1 MASLMQT
8 FEQQY
13 SALTAEV
20 TVKIGKVPNLHGGE
34 KLCMISDVEHQIDE
48 VKELLEQMDLE
59 VHNLSTSEKP
69 RYKGRVKS
77 YQQDLANLEKDF
89 RKSRI
94 ALSAKAREQL
104 IGEEGEGYDSA
115 VEDQRQRLLD
125 NSERLE
131 RSGKKLDVGYR
142 VCVETEEIGNKVL
155 EDLSTQRETIT
166 RARDR
171 IHDMDSNLGKSSR
184 VLSTIT
190 KRLLQ
195 NRLALFFVGLV
206 LFVTVV
212 LLIYYVATR

>member
-142 VCVETEEIGNKVL
+142 VCVETEDIGNKVL
-155 EDLSTQRETIT
+155 EDLSSQRETIT

-212 LLIYYVATR
+212 LLIYYVASR

>member
-1 MASLMQT
+1 MATLMQT

-13 SALTAEV
+13 SVLSAEI
-20 TVKIGKVPNLHGGE
+20 TVKIGQVPNLHGGA
-34 KLCMISDVEHQIDE
+34 KLNLISDVEHQIDE

-59 VHNLSTSEKP
+59 VHNLSSSEKP

-94 ALSAKAREQL
+94 ALGSKAREQL
-104 IGEEGEGYDSA
+104 VGEEGEGYDSA
-115 VEDQRQRLLD
+115 VEESRQRLLD
-125 NSERLE
+125 NAERLE
-131 RSGKKLDVGYR
+131 RSGKKLDVGYK
-142 VCVETEEIGNKVL
+142 VCVETEEIGGRIL
-155 EDLSTQRETIT
+155 EDLSSQRETIT

-184 VLSTIT
+184 VLSSIS

-195 NRLALFFVGLV
+195 NRLVLFFVGLV
-206 LFVTVV
+206 LFITVV
-212 LLIYYVATR
+212 LLIYYAATR

>member
-1 MASLMQT
+1 MQT

>member
-1 MASLMQT
+1 MQT

-13 SALTAEV
+13 SVLSGEITA
-20 TVKIGKVPNLHGGE
+20 KIGKVPNLHGGE

-48 VKELLEQMDLE
+48 AKELLEQMDLE
-59 VHNLSTSEKP
+59 VHNLSPSEKP

-77 YQQDLANLEKDF
+77 YQQDLSNLEKDF

-94 ALSAKAREQL
+94 ALSEKVREQL
-104 IGEEGEGYDSA
+104 LGEEGVGYDSA

-131 RSGKKLDVGYR
+131 RGGKKLDQGYK
-142 VCVETEEIGNKVL
+142 VCLESEEIGNNIL
-155 EDLSTQRETIT
+155 EDLHSQRETIT

-171 IHDMDSNLGKSSR
+171 IHDIDANLGKSSR
-184 VLSTIT
+184 LLSVMT

-195 NRLALFFVGLV
+195 NRLALFFIGIV
-206 LFVTVV
+206 LLITVV
-212 LLIYYVATR
+212 ILIYYVAKK

>member
-1 MASLMQT
+1 MQT

-142 VCVETEEIGNKVL
+142 VCVETEDIGNKVL
-155 EDLSTQRETIT
+155 EDLSSQRETIT

-212 LLIYYVATR
+212 LLIYYVASR